1 MLGLLGAALAGAGQ
15 VAALHSVREGVGFSF
30 LLGRFLL
37 LLFSLFVFF
46 FFSFLGFSGSSL
58 IIITSI
64 LYLPRPSQK
73 TNLFLYFYSNSQTSI
88 TCFGFRPDHMVS
100 DY

>member
-37 LLFSLFVFF
+37 LLFSFFVFF
-46 FFSFLGFSGSSL
+46 SSPFLHCV
-58 IIITSI
+58 II
-64 LYLPRPSQK
+64 LQK
-73 TNLFLYFYSNSQTSI
+73 FEAIFA
-88 TCFGFRPDHMVS
+88 
-100 DY
+100 

>member
-37 LLFSLFVFF
+37 LLFSFFVFF
-46 FFSFLGFSGSSL
+46 FLL
-58 IIITSI
+58 
-64 LYLPRPSQK
+64 L
-73 TNLFLYFYSNSQTSI
+73 
-88 TCFGFRPDHMVS
+88 FGFFWFIF
-100 DY
+100 DYYMFIRNYQPATDSAE